1 MLRKMIALTLSGL
14 LMISSV
20 AFAQPAA
27 ELTVVDKTAHVEK
40 VIYGTEQ
47 TGSLLE
53 RINKL
58 EKDVY
63 GTEAQD
69 ALITKADRLYTY
81 TKENSST
88 TSSLIMRV
96 NTIEWTLTHSQT
108 HDSIKARLDSIEK
121 LLNGAPAAGSIDSRV
136 SKLSKIAFG
145 NQEIVKESAECAK
158 DTLVKIKLTNAIDTK
173 TTRAG
178 DVVHFQASEDVYLN
192 DLLII
197 AKGAPGKG
205 KVTKVEQAKNFGR
218 DAKLEIDFE
227 SIQALDGTTISM
239 FLGKKAE
246 EETKSAA
253 KAAGATF
260 VGLVAL
266 GPVGI
271 IGGAFVHGEEAK
283 IPAGALMFI
292 QTKEAVSLYGMKVK

>member
-1 MLRKMIALTLSGL
+1 MLRKIIALTLSGL
-14 LMISSV
+14 LAVSV
-20 AFAQPAA
+20 AFAQPVA
-27 ELTVVDKTAHVEK
+27 ELTVVDKTTHVEK
-40 VIYGTEQ
+40 VIYGAEQ

-58 EKDVY
+58 EKEVY

-81 TKENSST
+81 TKENSGT
-88 TSSLIMRV
+88 ASSLIMRV
-96 NTIEWTLTHSQT
+96 NTIEWTLTHIQT
-108 HDSIKARLDSIEK
+108 NDSIKARLDATEK
-121 LLNGAPAAGSIDSRV
+121 LLNGVPVAGSIDSRV
-136 SKLSKIAFG
+136 GKLSKLAFG
-145 NQEIVKESAECAK
+145 NNETVTESVECPK

-173 TTRAG
+173 STRVG
-178 DVVHFQASEDVYLN
+178 DVVHFQAAEDVYIN
-192 DLLII
+192 DLLIV

-227 SIQALDGTTISM
+227 SIQALDGTTMGM

-246 EETKSAA
+246 EETKSLG

-260 VGLVAL
+260 VGLVVL

-271 IGGAFVHGEEAK
+271 LGGAFVQGEEAK
-283 IPAGALMFI
+283 IPAGAQMFI
-292 QTKEAVSLYGMKVK
+292 QTKDAANLYGVKVK

>member
-1 MLRKMIALTLSGL
+1 MLRKTISLTLSALL
-14 LMISSV
+14 LMSV
-20 AFAQPAA
+20 AFAQPNA
-27 ELTVVDKTAHVEK
+27 ELTVVDKTAYVEK

-58 EKDVY
+58 EKEVY

-81 TKENSST
+81 TKENSSKA
-88 TSSLIMRV
+88 SSLIMRV
-96 NTIEWTLTHSQT
+96 NTIEWTLTHNQT
-108 HDSIKARLDSIEK
+108 SDSIKARLDATEK
-121 LLNGAPAAGSIDSRV
+121 LLNGVPVPGSIDSRV
-136 SKLSKIAFG
+136 GKLSKLAFG
-145 NQEIVKESAECAK
+145 NNETVQESVECAK

-173 TTRAG
+173 STRVG
-178 DVVHFQASEDVYLN
+178 DVVHFQVAEDVYIN
-192 DLLII
+192 DLLIV

-227 SIQALDGTTISM
+227 SIQALDGTTVGM

-246 EETKSAA
+246 EETKSLG

-260 VGLVAL
+260 VGLVVL

-271 IGGAFVHGEEAK
+271 VGGAFVQGEEAK

-292 QTKEAVSLYGMKVK
+292 QTKDAVNLYGVKVK